1 MDNRFGGSVGSGV
14 ENGGMFTRERLQQ
27 ITQYSIIYLEKL

>member
-1 MDNRFGGSVGSGV
+1 MDNRFGNNAGSGV

-27 ITQYSIIYLEKL
+27 ITQYSIFYLEK